1 MPSIPSQLTPQAV
14 RNRLLRLL
22 PPADLERLWPSLEL
36 VELSVRTLLLVPG
49 AAVEGVHF
57 METGTVSMIAMLE
70 DGTQIEVGLVGPEG
84 MVGISLLLGAP
95 TSPLEAMVQ
104 VDGTALR
111 LPAAAFRAAVAEM
124 PSLLGLLL
132 RYVDA
137 FHFQVA
143 QSAACN
149 GRHQIEQRLA
159 RWLLMTHDRV
169 EGDSFVMTQEFMST
183 MLGVRRPGVTLAIG
197 ALQRAGLVQH
207 GRGNVRVLDRPGL
220 EAASCECYEAVRRR
234 FDWLVTKSGP
244 TSTTVRQRTAAYSD
258 PA

>member
-1 MPSIPSQLTPQAV
+1 MPSSLSSLTPSRTV

-22 PPADLERLWPSLEL
+22 PPAELEQLRPRLEPVELPLKSVLLMPDVL
-36 VELSVRTLLLVPG
+36 VESLHF
-49 AAVEGVHF
+49 VEA
-57 METGTVSMIAMLE
+57 GTISMIATLE

-84 MVGISLLLGAP
+84 VAGLPLLLGAG
-95 TSPLEAMVQ
+95 TSALEGMVQ
-104 VDGTALR
+104 VRGTALR
-111 LPAAAFRAAVAEM
+111 LPAAALRAALVEV
-124 PSLLGLLL
+124 PSLLPLLL

-149 GRHQIEQRLA
+149 GRHHIEQRLA

-169 EGDSFVMTQEFMST
+169 GEDSFFMTQEFMST

-207 GRGNVRVLDRPGL
+207 ERSHVRMIDRPGL
-220 EAASCECYEAVRRR
+220 EAASCECHELVRRR
-234 FDWLVTKSGP
+234 FDWL
-244 TSTTVRQRTAAYSD
+244 TAQ
-258 PA
+258 P